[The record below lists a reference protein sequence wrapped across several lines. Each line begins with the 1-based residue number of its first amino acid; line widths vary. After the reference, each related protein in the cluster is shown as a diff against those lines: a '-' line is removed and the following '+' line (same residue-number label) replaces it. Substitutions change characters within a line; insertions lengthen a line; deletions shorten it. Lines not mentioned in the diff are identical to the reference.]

1 MWPQPRDSRVC
12 WEDPSASGCQAV
24 GPAAGD
30 TRPRV
35 PLSCPVASGQSSK
48 QKPLCCGGSGHSRA
62 RQAGNKGPAGPG
74 VLSGSVKCR
83 TCALYT
89 RGGGGHEPGTDF
101 RGEPVLPR
109 LGPRPWDALTFIGC
123 RGKELL
129 GAHGRLEERGGSE
142 AEGPRA
148 AGVGRLGHEGCPW
161 AHAAPPHSPALLQ
174 ARGHTGHSAQDW
186 GTTGAP
192 LGRNA
197 GLSVAVRWRL
207 GLGDP
212 GTPQWCQHQRSRCSH
227 PPEPN
232 GPQTTARH
240 TLDHQG
246 TGPGTVATIKSPS
259 ECPGEQATQSGVS
272 PPRVRAGWFLVDPA
286 SLSSRVHEATG
297 LGSALGRSGSGRG
310 PPLCVARRPHS
321 S

>member
-1 MWPQPRDSRVC
+1 MPHVCTVHAGRVGGTSRG
-12 WEDPSASGCQAV
+12 PTSGASLSSPDW
-24 GPAAGD
+24 GPGRGTHLPLSAAGAKSFSEPTD
-30 TRPRV
+30 AWKREAGQRQRDPGRRAWAGWGTR
-35 PLSCPVASGQSSK
+35 
-48 QKPLCCGGSGHSRA
+48 
-62 RQAGNKGPAGPG
+62 
-74 VLSGSVKCR
+74 
-83 TCALYT
+83 
-89 RGGGGHEPGTDF
+89 
-101 RGEPVLPR
+101 
-109 LGPRPWDALTFIGC
+109 
-123 RGKELL
+123 
-129 GAHGRLEERGGSE
+129 
-142 AEGPRA
+142 
-148 AGVGRLGHEGCPW
+148 
-161 AHAAPPHSPALLQ
+161 AHAAPPRVTSPALLQ
-174 ARGHTGHSAQDW
+174 ARGPTGHSAQDW

-212 GTPQWCQHQRSRCSH
+212 GTPWWCQHQRSRCSH

-232 GPQTTARH
+232 GPQTTTRH
-240 TLDHQG
+240 TLDHQV

-310 PPLCVARRPHS
+310 PPLRVARRPHS

>member
-24 GPAAGD
+24 GPGAGD

-89 RGGGGHEPGTDF
+89 RGGWGARAGD
-101 RGEPVLPR
+101 R
-109 LGPRPWDALTFIGC
+109 LQGRACPPQT
-123 RGKELL
+123 
-129 GAHGRLEERGGSE
+129 GAQ
-142 AEGPRA
+142 A
-148 AGVGRLGHEGCPW
+148 VGRTYLYQLPGQRASRSPRTPRRERRVRGPGRRAW
-161 AHAAPPHSPALLQ
+161 AGWGTRAHAAPPRVTSPALLQ
-174 ARGHTGHSAQDW
+174 ARGPTGHSAQDW

-212 GTPQWCQHQRSRCSH
+212 GTPWWCQHQRSRCSH

-232 GPQTTARH
+232 GPQTTTRH
-240 TLDHQG
+240 TLDHQV

-297 LGSALGRSGSGRG
+297 LRSALGRSGSGRG